1 MEYRVSQ
8 HMMERSDF
16 YEGIRAL
23 LIDKDKKPQWNPPKL
38 ELVTDDF
45 VQSFFAPLS
54 DPKQELVLKQDPWT

>member
-23 LIDKDKKPQWNPPKL
+23 LIDKDKKPQWIKS
-38 ELVTDDF
+38 ELVTEDF
-45 VQSFFAPLS
+45 VQSFFAPLA
-54 DPKQELVLKQDPWT
+54 DPKQELVLQQDPWT